1 MHFKQIF
8 YACLTLAALTAGLF
22 VQSLEPAKR
31 VDAWSS
37 DLWHVIAGKRYEPA
51 HVAVAL
57 LDDEA
62 LAAEPDR
69 PLVFWG
75 PLYAKILARLREA
88 GALAVGMD
96 IQPALS
102 PVTWMDI
109 IGADASRDFDREFML
124 ELAKGN
130 VILAASV
137 STESGEASFSLPATD
152 YLLAL
157 PGHEADLG
165 LTNVPLDRDGVVR
178 RFAPQLYSEGDPRL
192 SFAAALAHRAD
203 PKAPGLSHLDTPNAL
218 VPRPIPFAGPPGT
231 FAPVSFARLLAP
243 DAMSDPQVKALAGKV
258 VILGIDIHGAHDRL
272 ASPYSLPLFGAPKE
286 FMPGPEIHA
295 NIIEA
300 LLTGRS
306 MAAVGRIGAAALWLP
321 FLAVCA
327 LACSRFGPGR
337 SALATLGSGL
347 GAFGLG
353 YGLFRSGWLLPLAGL
368 DVGLILTWAG
378 ANAVRL
384 TRGEREKAHIRHAF
398 GKYVSEAAIAG
409 ILASGK
415 PPAPGGSLATV
426 TILFSDIRNFT
437 SLSEKLSAEEV
448 VELLNAYFS
457 KVCDIILA
465 HGGMIDKFIGD
476 AVMAVFGAPLADP
489 RHARQA
495 LASALGMVGASQEFE
510 GWMRKRFPRL
520 GDWQFRIGV
529 GLHSGPAVVGNIGSR
544 QRLDFT
550 VIGDTVN
557 TASRLEGFTKEM
569 GCPVVASQSVVDMA
583 GPGIRTGR
591 HELAH
596 VKGKSEPVP
605 ALEILAVEDASV
617 QSAG

>member
-1 MHFKQIF
+1 MHFKSVF
-8 YACLTLAALTAGLF
+8 YLCLILAALAAGLF
-22 VQSLEPAKR
+22 VSTLEPARR
-31 VDAWSS
+31 VDAWNS
-37 DLWHVIAGKRYEPA
+37 DLWHVLAGKRHEPTR
-51 HVAVAL
+51 VAVAL

-75 PLYAKILARLREA
+75 PLYAKILATLRQVGVA
-88 GALAVGMD
+88 AVGMD

-102 PVTWMDI
+102 PVTWMDL
-109 IGADASRDFDREFML
+109 IGATSSRDFDRDFML
-124 ELAKGN
+124 ELAKGK

-137 STESGEASFSLPATD
+137 STESGEPSFSLPAAD

-157 PGHEADLG
+157 PDHEADLG

-178 RFAPQLYSEGDPRL
+178 RFAPALYATGDPRL
-192 SFAAALAHRAD
+192 SFAAALAQKTD
-203 PKAPGLSHLDTPNAL
+203 PHAPGLARIDAPSAL
-218 VPRPIPFAGPPGT
+218 APRPIAFSGPPET
-231 FAPVSFARLLAP
+231 FRHISFARLLAK
-243 DAMSDPQVKALAGKV
+243 DALNDPEVRALAGKV

-286 FMPGPEIHA
+286 FMSGPEIHA
-295 NIIEA
+295 NIVEA
-300 LLTGRS
+300 LLTGRTLRS
-306 MAAVGRIGAAALWLP
+306 LGRVSAAALWLP
-321 FLAVCA
+321 FLALCA
-327 LACSRFGPGR
+327 LACARLGPGR
-337 SALATLGSGL
+337 SALAAIGCGLGS
-347 GAFGLG
+347 FGLG
-353 YGLFRSGWLLPLAGL
+353 YGLFRTGWLFPLAGL
-368 DVGLILTWAG
+368 DLGLTLTWAG

-409 ILASGK
+409 ILKSGQ

-437 SLSEKLSAEEV
+437 TLSEKLAPQEV

-489 RHARQA
+489 THARQA
-495 LASALGMVGASQEFE
+495 LATAVGMVDAAREFE
-510 GWMRKRFPRL
+510 GWMRERFPKL

-569 GCPVVASQSVVDMA
+569 GCPVVASRTTVDLA
-583 GPGIRTGR
+583 GPGILTGR
-591 HELAH
+591 AEQAH

-605 ALEILAVEDASV
+605 ALEILGLAD
-617 QSAG
+617 Q

>member
-1 MHFKQIF
+1 MHFKPIF
-8 YACLTLAALTAGLF
+8 YTFLTLAALIAGLF
-22 VQSLEPAKR
+22 VTNSQPSKR
-31 VDAWSS
+31 VDAWTS
-37 DLWHVIAGKRYEPA
+37 DLWHVLAGKRFEPTHA
-51 HVAVAL
+51 AVAL

-75 PLYAKILARLREA
+75 PLYARVLARLHEV
-88 GALAVGMD
+88 GALVIGMD

-109 IGADASRDFDREFML
+109 IGADTSRDFDREFML
-124 ELAKGN
+124 ELAKGKT
-130 VILAASV
+130 ILAASV

-178 RFAPQLYSEGDPRL
+178 RYAPALYSEGEPRL
-192 SFAAALAHRAD
+192 SFATALAKRAD
-203 PKAPGLSHLDTPNAL
+203 PKAPALADLDTPASL
-218 VPRPIPFAGPPGT
+218 TPRPIPFAGPPGT
-231 FAPVSFARLLAP
+231 FAHVSFARLLAP
-243 DAMSDPQVKALAGKV
+243 DAATDPQVLALAGKV

-300 LLTGRS
+300 LLSGRS
-306 MAAVGRIGAAALWLP
+306 LTPIGRVGAAAAWLP
-321 FLAVCA
+321 FLALCA
-327 LACSRFGPGR
+327 LACAHFGPGR
-337 SALATLGSGL
+337 AALATAGCGVA
-347 GAFGLG
+347 AFGLG
-353 YGLFRSGWLLPLAGL
+353 YGLFFKGWLLPLAGL
-368 DVGLILTWAG
+368 DLGLILTWAG
-378 ANAVRL
+378 ASAVRL

-398 GKYVSEAAIAG
+398 GKYVSDAAIEG
-409 ILASGK
+409 ILASGA

-437 SLSEKLSAEEV
+437 TLSEKLSPQEV

-457 KVCDIILA
+457 KVCEIILA
-465 HGGMIDKFIGD
+465 NGGMIDKFIGD

-489 RHARQA
+489 RHAYQA
-495 LASALGMVGASQEFE
+495 LATALGMVDASKDFQ
-510 GWMRKRFPRL
+510 GWMHARFPKL
-520 GDWQFRIGV
+520 GDWEFHIGV

-569 GCPVVASQSVVDMA
+569 GCPVVASQAVVDMA
-583 GPGIRTGR
+583 GPGILTGR
-591 HELAH
+591 QELAH

-605 ALEILAVEDASV
+605 ALEILGLAEK
-617 QSAG
+617 

>member
-1 MHFKQIF
+1 MHFRPFF
-8 YACLTLAALTAGLF
+8 YSCLTIAALVAGLMA
-22 VQSLEPAKR
+22 STLEPARR
-31 VDAWSS
+31 VDAWTS
-37 DLWHVIAGKRYEPA
+37 DLWHVLAGKRYEPSR
-51 HVAVAL
+51 VAVAL

-62 LAAEPDR
+62 LVAEPDR

-75 PLYAKILARLREA
+75 PLYAKILTRLRQV
-88 GALAVGMD
+88 GAVAVGMD

-124 ELAKGN
+124 ELSKGQT
-130 VILAASV
+130 ILAASV

-157 PGHEADLG
+157 PRHEADLG

-178 RFAPQLYSEGDPRL
+178 RFAPALYGEGEPRL
-192 SFAAALAHRAD
+192 SFAAALAKKAV
-203 PKAPGLSHLDTPNAL
+203 PEAPGLAGLDDRQAL
-218 VPRPIPFAGPPGT
+218 FPRPIPYAGPPGT

-243 DAMSDPQVKALAGKV
+243 DALNDPQVQALAGKI

-300 LLTGRS
+300 MLAGRS
-306 MAAVGRIGAAALWLP
+306 LLPVDRGAAAAVWLP
-321 FLAVCA
+321 FLALCS
-327 LACSRFGPGR
+327 LACARLGPGR
-337 SALATLGSGL
+337 SALAGGGL
-347 GAFGLG
+347 GLAAFGLG
-353 YGLFRSGWLLPLAGL
+353 YGLFLKGFLLPLAGL
-368 DVGLILTWAG
+368 DLGLVAIWAG

-398 GKYVSEAAIAG
+398 GKYVSDAAIAA

-426 TILFSDIRNFT
+426 TILFSDIRDFT
-437 SLSEKLSAEEV
+437 TLSEKLTAEQV
-448 VELLNAYFS
+448 VELLNVYFS

-489 RHARQA
+489 KHARQA
-495 LASALGMVGASQEFE
+495 VASALGMVAASREFE
-510 GWMRKRFPRL
+510 GWMRNRFPQL
-520 GDWQFRIGV
+520 GDWRFRIGV
-529 GLHSGPAVVGNIGSR
+529 GLHSGPAVVGNIGSK

-569 GCPVVASQSVVDMA
+569 GCPVVASQAVVDMA
-583 GPGIRTGR
+583 GAGVATGR
-591 HELAH
+591 RELAH

-605 ALEILAVEDASV
+605 ALEILGLAEK
-617 QSAG
+617 

>member
-1 MHFKQIF
+1 MHFKLLF
-8 YACLTLAALTAGLF
+8 HTTLTLAALAAGLGLS
-22 VQSLEPAKR
+22 SLEPPRR

-37 DLWHVIAGKRYEPA
+37 DLWHVLAGKRHEPQR
-51 HVAVAL
+51 VAVAL

-62 LAAEPDR
+62 LVAEPDR

-75 PLYAKILARLREA
+75 PLYAKILARLRQV
-88 GALAVGMD
+88 GAVAVGMD

-102 PVTWMDI
+102 PVTWMDT
-109 IGADASRDFDREFML
+109 IGADTSRDFDREFML
-124 ELAKGN
+124 ELAKGQ

-137 STESGEASFSLPATD
+137 STEAGEPSFSLPAAD

-157 PGHEADLG
+157 PRHEADLG

-178 RFAPQLYSEGDPRL
+178 RFAPALYAEGEPRL
-192 SFAAALAHRAD
+192 SFAAALAQKGA
-203 PKAPGLSHLDTPNAL
+203 PQAPGLAGLADRAALD
-218 VPRPIPFAGPPGT
+218 PRPIPYAGPPGT

-243 DAMSDPQVKALAGKV
+243 DALNDPQVQALAGKI

-300 LLTGRS
+300 LLAGRS
-306 MAAVGRIGAAALWLP
+306 LTPLGLGVAGLVWLP
-321 FLAVCA
+321 FLALCS
-327 LACSRFGPGR
+327 LACARLGPGR
-337 SALATLGSGL
+337 SALAGL
-347 GAFGLG
+347 GLGVCAFGLG
-353 YGLFRSGWLLPLAGL
+353 YGLFRAGHLLPLAGL
-368 DVGLILTWAG
+368 DFGLVAVWSG

-384 TRGEREKAHIRHAF
+384 TRGEREKAHIRQAF
-398 GKYVSEAAIAG
+398 GKYVSDAAINA

-426 TILFSDIRNFT
+426 TILFSDIRDFT
-437 SLSEKLSAEEV
+437 TLSEKLSAQEV
-448 VELLNAYFS
+448 VELLNVYFS

-489 RHARQA
+489 KHARQA
-495 LASALGMVGASQEFE
+495 LASALGMITASDEFE
-510 GWMRKRFPRL
+510 AWMRNRFPKL
-520 GDWQFRIGV
+520 GDWRFRIGV

-569 GCPVVASQSVVDMA
+569 GCPIVASRAVVDLA
-583 GPGIRTGR
+583 GVGVVTGR
-591 HELAH
+591 EELAR

-605 ALEILAVEDASV
+605 ALEILGLADL
-617 QSAG
+617 

>member
-1 MHFKQIF
+1 MQFKPVF
-8 YACLTLAALTAGLF
+8 YTGLTLAALALELF
-22 VQSLEPAKR
+22 TTRLEPARR

-37 DLWHVIAGKRYEPA
+37 DLWHVLAGKRYEPQ

-75 PLYAKILARLREA
+75 PLYAKILARLREV
-88 GALAVGMD
+88 GAVAVGMD

-109 IGADASRDFDREFML
+109 IGADASRDFDRDFML
-124 ELAKGN
+124 ELAKGK
-130 VILAASV
+130 VVLAASV
-137 STESGEASFSLPATD
+137 STESGEPSFSLPATD

-157 PGHEADLG
+157 PRHEADLG

-178 RFAPQLYSEGDPRL
+178 RFAPALYSEGEPRL
-192 SFAAALAHRAD
+192 SFAAALAKKGA
-203 PKAPGLSHLDTPNAL
+203 PGISGAPGLAGLDDRTAL
-218 VPRPIPFAGPPGT
+218 QPRPIAYAGPPGT
-231 FAPVSFARLLAP
+231 FAHVSFARLLAP
-243 DAMSDPQVKALAGKV
+243 DALSDPKVQALAGKI

-300 LLTGRS
+300 MLTGRTLTT
-306 MAAVGRIGAAALWLP
+306 VGLGAAAGAWLP
-321 FLAVCA
+321 FLGLCS
-327 LACSRFGPGR
+327 LACSRLGPGR
-337 SALATLGSGL
+337 SALAALGLGL

-353 YGLFRSGWLLPLAGL
+353 YGLFLAGRLLPLAGL
-368 DVGLILTWAG
+368 DVGLVAVWAG

-398 GKYVSEAAIAG
+398 GKYVSDAAITA

-426 TILFSDIRNFT
+426 TVLFSDIRDFT
-437 SLSEKLSAEEV
+437 TLSEKLSAEEV
-448 VELLNAYFS
+448 VELLNAYFTR
-457 KVCDIILA
+457 VCDIILA
-465 HGGMIDKFIGD
+465 HGGMIDKFVGD

-489 RHARQA
+489 KHARQA
-495 LASALGMVGASQEFE
+495 LASALGMITASHDFE
-510 GWMRKRFPRL
+510 TWMRERFPKL
-520 GDWQFRIGV
+520 GDWRFRIGV

-550 VIGDTVN
+550 AIGDTVN
-557 TASRLEGFTKEM
+557 TASRLEGVTKTM
-569 GCPVVASQSVVDMA
+569 GCPIVASRMTVTMA
-583 GPGIRTGR
+583 GPGVATGR
-591 HELAH
+591 EEMAR

-605 ALEILAVEDASV
+605 VLEILGLADT
-617 QSAG
+617 

>member
-1 MHFKQIF
+1 MHFKPVF
-8 YACLTLAALTAGLF
+8 YSCLTLAALCLGLF
-22 VQSLEPAKR
+22 AASLEPARR
-31 VDAWSS
+31 VDAWTS
-37 DLWHVIAGKRYEPA
+37 DLWHVLAGRQVTPDR
-51 HVAVAL
+51 VAVAL

-75 PLYAKILARLREA
+75 PLYAKVLARLREA
-88 GALAVGMD
+88 GAVAVGMD

-102 PVTWMDI
+102 PVTWMDM

-124 ELAKGN
+124 ELAAGK

-137 STESGEASFSLPATD
+137 STESGEPHFSLPATD

-178 RFAPQLYSEGDPRL
+178 RFAPALYSEGEPRL
-192 SFAAALAHRAD
+192 SFAAALARLAD
-203 PKAPGLSHLDTPNAL
+203 PKAPGLAGLDAPGAL
-218 VPRPIPFAGPPGT
+218 VPRPIAFAGPPGT
-231 FAPVSFARLLAP
+231 FRHISFARLLAP
-243 DAMSDPQVKALAGKV
+243 DAADDPQVKALAGKV

-272 ASPYSLPLFGAPKE
+272 ASPYSLPIFGAPKE

-295 NIIEA
+295 NIVEA
-300 LLTGRS
+300 LLAGRS
-306 MAAVGRIGAAALWLP
+306 LAPVGRLGAAAAWLP
-321 FLAVCA
+321 FLALCA
-327 LACSRFGPGR
+327 LACARLGPGR
-337 SALATLGSGL
+337 SALAAACCAVAS
-347 GAFGLG
+347 FGLG
-353 YGLFRSGWLLPLAGL
+353 YGLFRSGWLLPMSGL
-368 DVGLILTWAG
+368 DLGLTLTWAG

-426 TILFSDIRNFT
+426 TILFSDIRDFT
-437 SLSEKLSAEEV
+437 TLSEKLAPEEV

-495 LASALGMVGASQEFE
+495 LATALGMVVASHDFQ
-510 GWMRKRFPRL
+510 GWLQKRFPHL
-520 GDWQFRIGV
+520 GDWTFRIGV
-529 GLHSGPAVVGNIGSR
+529 GLHAGPAVVGNIGSR

-557 TASRLEGFTKEM
+557 TASRLEGFTKAM
-569 GCPVVASQSVVDMA
+569 GCPVVASQAVVDLA
-583 GPGIRTGR
+583 GVSVLTGR
-591 HELAH
+591 REQAH

-605 ALEILAVEDASV
+605 ALEILGLADK
-617 QSAG
+617 

>member
-1 MHFKQIF
+1 MQFKPVF
-8 YACLTLAALTAGLF
+8 YTGLTLAALALGLF
-22 VQSLEPAKR
+22 TTRLEPAR
-31 VDAWSS
+31 RMDAWSS
-37 DLWHVIAGKRYEPA
+37 DLWHVIAGKRFEPR

-75 PLYAKILARLREA
+75 PLYAKILARLREV
-88 GALAVGMD
+88 GAVAVGMD

-109 IGADASRDFDREFML
+109 IGADTSRDFDRDFML
-124 ELAKGN
+124 ELAKGQ

-137 STESGEASFSLPATD
+137 STESGEPSFSLPATD

-157 PGHEADLG
+157 PHHEADLG

-178 RFAPQLYSEGDPRL
+178 RFAPALYSEGEPRL
-192 SFAAALAHRAD
+192 SFAAALAKKGA
-203 PKAPGLSHLDTPNAL
+203 PSISGAPGLAGLDDRAAL
-218 VPRPIPFAGPPGT
+218 QPRPIAFAGPPGT
-231 FAPVSFARLLAP
+231 FAHVSFARLLAP
-243 DAMSDPQVKALAGKV
+243 DALSDPKVQALAGKI

-272 ASPYSLPLFGAPKE
+272 ASPYSLPIFGAPKE

-300 LLTGRS
+300 MLTGR
-306 MAAVGRIGAAALWLP
+306 ALTTVGLGAAAGAWLP
-321 FLAVCA
+321 FLALCS
-327 LACSRFGPGR
+327 LACSRLGPGR
-337 SALATLGSGL
+337 SALAALGLGF

-353 YGLFRSGWLLPLAGL
+353 YGLFLAGRLMPLAGL
-368 DVGLILTWAG
+368 DVGLVAVWAG

-398 GKYVSEAAIAG
+398 GKYVSDAAISA

-426 TILFSDIRNFT
+426 TVLFSDIRDFT
-437 SLSEKLSAEEV
+437 TLSEKLSAEEV
-448 VELLNAYFS
+448 VELLNAYFTR
-457 KVCDIILA
+457 VCDIILA
-465 HGGMIDKFIGD
+465 HGGMIDKFVGD

-489 RHARQA
+489 KHARQA
-495 LASALGMVGASQEFE
+495 LASALGMITASHDFE
-510 GWMRKRFPRL
+510 TWMRERFPKL
-520 GDWQFRIGV
+520 GDWRFRIGV

-550 VIGDTVN
+550 AIGDTVN
-557 TASRLEGFTKEM
+557 TASRLEGLTKAL
-569 GCPVVASQSVVDMA
+569 GCPIVASRATVELA
-583 GPGIRTGR
+583 GPGVVAGR
-591 HELAH
+591 EEMAR

-605 ALEILAVEDASV
+605 VLEILGLADT
-617 QSAG
+617 

>member
-1 MHFKQIF
+1 M
-8 YACLTLAALTAGLF
+8 
-22 VQSLEPAKR
+22 
-31 VDAWSS
+31 
-37 DLWHVIAGKRYEPA
+37 
-51 HVAVAL
+51 
-57 LDDEA
+57 
-62 LAAEPDR
+62 
-69 PLVFWG
+69 
-75 PLYAKILARLREA
+75 
-88 GALAVGMD
+88 
-96 IQPALS
+96 
-102 PVTWMDI
+102 
-109 IGADASRDFDREFML
+109 
-124 ELAKGN
+124 
-130 VILAASV
+130 
-137 STESGEASFSLPATD
+137 
-152 YLLAL
+152 
-157 PGHEADLG
+157 
-165 LTNVPLDRDGVVR
+165 
-178 RFAPQLYSEGDPRL
+178 
-192 SFAAALAHRAD
+192 
-203 PKAPGLSHLDTPNAL
+203 
-218 VPRPIPFAGPPGT
+218 
-231 FAPVSFARLLAP
+231 
-243 DAMSDPQVKALAGKV
+243 
-258 VILGIDIHGAHDRL
+258 
-272 ASPYSLPLFGAPKE
+272 
-286 FMPGPEIHA
+286 
-295 NIIEA
+295 
-300 LLTGRS
+300 
-306 MAAVGRIGAAALWLP
+306 
-321 FLAVCA
+321 
-327 LACSRFGPGR
+327 
-337 SALATLGSGL
+337 
-347 GAFGLG
+347 
-353 YGLFRSGWLLPLAGL
+353 
-368 DVGLILTWAG
+368 
-378 ANAVRL
+378 RL

>member
-1 MHFKQIF
+1 MRFKPVF
-8 YACLTLAALTAGLF
+8 YVSLILAALATGLA
-22 VQSLEPAKR
+22 VEPLQPAR
-31 VDAWSS
+31 RLDAWTS
-37 DLWHVIAGKRYEPA
+37 DLWHVLAGKRREPSR
-51 HVAVAL
+51 VAVAL

-75 PLYAKILARLREA
+75 PLYARVLAVLRQVGVA
-88 GALAVGMD
+88 AVGMD

-102 PVTWMDI
+102 PVTWMDM
-109 IGADASRDFDREFML
+109 IGAEASRDFDRQFML
-124 ELAKGN
+124 ELAKGK
-130 VILAASV
+130 VVLAASV
-137 STESGEASFSLPATD
+137 STESGQASFSLPATD
-152 YLLAL
+152 YLIAL

-178 RFAPQLYSEGDPRL
+178 RFAPALFAEGEPRL
-192 SFAAALAHRAD
+192 SFAAALAQKAD
-203 PKAPGLSHLDTPNAL
+203 PSAPGLKDIDEKQAL
-218 VPRPIPFAGPPGT
+218 APRPIPFLGPPET
-231 FAPVSFARLLAP
+231 FEHISFARLLAP
-243 DAMSDPQVKALAGKV
+243 DALRDPVVKALAGKV

-295 NIIEA
+295 NIVEA
-300 LLTGRS
+300 LLSGRS
-306 MAAVGRIGAAALWLP
+306 LRLVGQPLTALAWLP
-321 FLAVCA
+321 FLGFAA
-327 LACSRFGPGR
+327 LACARLHPGP
-337 SALATLGSGL
+337 SALAALASLLGS
-347 GAFGLG
+347 FGLG
-353 YGLFRSGWLLPLAGL
+353 YGLFLSGRLLPLAGCDL
-368 DVGLILTWAG
+368 GIGLIWAG

-384 TRGEREKAHIRHAF
+384 TRGEREKTHIRQAF

-409 ILASGK
+409 ILESGQ

-437 SLSEKLSAEEV
+437 TLSEKLSAQEV

-476 AVMAVFGAPLADP
+476 AVMAVFGAPYTDP
-489 RHARQA
+489 AHARQA
-495 LASALGMVGASQEFE
+495 LSTALGMVAAAADFQA
-510 GWMRKRFPRL
+510 WMRRRFPKL
-520 GDWQFRIGV
+520 GDWEFRIGV
-529 GLHSGPAVVGNIGSR
+529 GLHAGPAVVGNIGSK

-557 TASRLEGFTKEM
+557 TASRLEGFTKVM
-569 GCPVVASQSVVDMA
+569 GCPVVASRTVVDLA
-583 GPGIRTGR
+583 GPGVVTGKS
-591 HELAH
+591 ELAQ

-605 ALEILAVEDASV
+605 ALEILGVNAK
-617 QSAG
+617 